1 MLFIVR
7 HILWFS
13 FLSRYVYFCFF
24 YSVDS
29 RCVET
34 LRTQVKISF
43 SFQENKINSKKIRLK
58 PLEFNNCWMAILWLY
73 DIINV
78 IKWNFIGQHYVVL
91 AILREF
97 FLLFRRN
104 IQNFSFRPRKW
115 DIFNTRRFHNFRNSR
130 WTRCFPSWF
139 LLWILSISTLENDR
153 PNLNWIEL
161 FWHSHWNMVH
171 QVFNYSD
178 LVVQRHFFTF
188 QAVLIMPLRTRPF
201 VHFPFQFGSVW
212 RNTKILRREKLHT
225 HQSK

>member
-43 SFQENKINSKKIRLK
+43 SFQENKINQMKIRLK

-97 FLLFRRN
+97 FLLFREISKFVR
-104 IQNFSFRPRKW
+104 FSQENG
-115 DIFNTRRFHNFRNSR
+115 IFLILGDFIIFVTAIGLAV
-130 WTRCFPSWF
+130 F
-139 LLWILSISTLENDR
+139 LLDFCFGFCPYQLWKMIDR
-153 PNLNWIEL
+153 IWIESNCFDIAIEIWFIKYSTIRTWSSNGIFSL
-161 FWHSHWNMVH
+161 FK
-171 QVFNYSD
+171 
-178 LVVQRHFFTF
+178 
-188 QAVLIMPLRTRPF
+188 PF
-201 VHFPFQFGSVW
+201 
-212 RNTKILRREKLHT
+212 
-225 HQSK
+225 